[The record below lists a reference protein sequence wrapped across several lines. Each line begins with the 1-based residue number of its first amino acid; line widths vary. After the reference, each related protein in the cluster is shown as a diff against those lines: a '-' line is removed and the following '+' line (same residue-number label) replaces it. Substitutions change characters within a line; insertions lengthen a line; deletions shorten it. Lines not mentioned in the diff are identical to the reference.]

1 MPFVDLSPQAN
12 DFPSPADE
20 KLPFVR
26 DPRKPLSPKQR
37 DEITKQIRRSIR
49 THGQFELAAQA
60 AGLPFEQLE
69 QWIESDEH
77 LRATLL
83 KDCADFKERL
93 TREAGDI
100 SAAPSGRKMSLEL
113 LGRMDK
119 AWAPRS
125 RTTLLTQLQDALTE
139 LEKILPAE
147 TYSTILATFQRY
159 A

>member
-1 MPFVDLSPQAN
+1 MALVDLSPEAN
-12 DFPSPADE
+12 DFPSPPDE

-26 DPRKPLSPKQR
+26 DPRKPLSPLQR
-37 DEITKQIRRSIR
+37 TEITKQIRRSIR

-69 QWIESDEH
+69 QWIEGDEH

-83 KDCADFKERL
+83 KDCADFKEKL
-93 TREAGDI
+93 AREAADVNALQ
-100 SAAPSGRKMSLEL
+100 SARKMSLEL
-113 LGRMDK
+113 LGRLDK

-139 LEKILPAE
+139 LEKVLPAE
-147 TYSTILATFQRY
+147 TYNTILATFQKH